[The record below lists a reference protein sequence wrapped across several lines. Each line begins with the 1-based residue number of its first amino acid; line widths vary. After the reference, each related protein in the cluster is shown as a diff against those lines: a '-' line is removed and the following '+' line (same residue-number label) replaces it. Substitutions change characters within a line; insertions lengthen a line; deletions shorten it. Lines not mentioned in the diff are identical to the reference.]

1 MFSSKKHPK
10 LEVVIGNETV
20 IKGEI
25 VSKGTVR
32 IDGRFE
38 GNVAADC
45 VIVGE
50 SGTILGDVTA
60 KSLLAA
66 GRISGN
72 VHSSESVEIQPKGEV
87 SGDIYT
93 HRLTVADGGVFEGR
107 SYMQKNRDAGR
118 ELEYKPL
125 DA

>member
-10 LEVVIGNETV
+10 LEVIIGSETV

-38 GNVAADC
+38 GNLSADC
-45 VIVGE
+45 VIIGE
-50 SGTILGDVTA
+50 GGNILGDVTA
-60 KSLLAA
+60 KSMLAA
-66 GRISGN
+66 GRLTGN
-72 VHSSESVEIQPKGEV
+72 VHSTDNVEIQPKGEIF
-87 SGDIYT
+87 GDIYT
-93 HRLTVADGGVFEGR
+93 LKLSVAEGGVFEGR
-107 SYMQKNRDAGR
+107 SCMQKNR

-125 DA
+125 EL

>member
-10 LEVVIGNETV
+10 LEVIIGNDTI

-25 VSKGTVR
+25 TSKGTVR

-38 GNVAADC
+38 GNVTADSI
-45 VIVGE
+45 IVGGD
-50 SGTILGDVTA
+50 GTILGDVAT
-60 KSLLAA
+60 KSLIAA
-66 GRISGN
+66 GRITGN
-72 VHSSESVEIQPKGEV
+72 VHATESVEIQPKGEV
-87 SGDIYT
+87 CGDIYT
-93 HRLTVADGGVFEGR
+93 QRLTVADGGVFEGR
-107 SYMQKNRDAGR
+107 SYMQKNRDTSR

>member
-1 MFSSKKHPK
+1 MFSSRKHQK
-10 LEVVIGNETV
+10 LEVVIGTETV

-38 GNVAADC
+38 GNVTADC
-45 VIVGE
+45 VIIGA
-50 SGTILGDVTA
+50 GANILGDVA
-60 KSLLAA
+60 SKALIAA
-66 GRISGN
+66 GRLTGN

-87 SGDIYT
+87 CGDIYT
-93 HRLTVADGGVFEGR
+93 LRLTVADGGVFEGR
-107 SYMQKNRDAGR
+107 SYMQKNR

-125 DA
+125 EA